1 MKNFLGEG
9 EADAVG
15 HELHSVRFR
24 EVLQGALDA
33 AGWKKPKKRNY
44 GRGIALS
51 GRHISGGDTGLILSA
66 DSDGAFS
73 ILSPSID
80 QGSGTHTIL
89 RQLVADQMKVPIDQ
103 VRVTIGDT
111 DRAPRDS
118 GMRASRMTYVAGNAI
133 MQACEKL
140 RDRLLERAAKMLE
153 CKVDEV
159 TFDNGRFSLR
169 QDPGQQLSLRRIA
182 SQANEPLAVTVYED
196 YPYPED
202 ISYICA
208 QVAEVEVDADTG
220 AVRVHRVVSA
230 HDVGTVINPVTH
242 QGQIDGAT
250 IMGMGQ
256 GMMEELV
263 MDGGK
268 VTNNNLG
275 DYKLPSVKDIPEL
288 KTVLVKTTGGVGPLD
303 SKPIGEFAN
312 NGPPAAI
319 ANAIAD
325 AVGVRLFELPV
336 KAENIYRALKQK

>member
-1 MKNFLGEG
+1 MQRGGKNRRSAIMGGASRCREG
-9 EADAVG
+9 T
-15 HELHSVRFR
+15 S
-24 EVLQGALDA
+24 A
-33 AGWKKPKKRNY
+33 AAIP
-44 GRGIALS
+44 
-51 GRHISGGDTGLILSA
+51 GLILSA

-230 HDVGTVINPVTH
+230 HDVGT
-242 QGQIDGAT
+242 
-250 IMGMGQ
+250 
-256 GMMEELV
+256 
-263 MDGGK
+263 
-268 VTNNNLG
+268 
-275 DYKLPSVKDIPEL
+275 
-288 KTVLVKTTGGVGPLD
+288 
-303 SKPIGEFAN
+303 
-312 NGPPAAI
+312 
-319 ANAIAD
+319 
-325 AVGVRLFELPV
+325 
-336 KAENIYRALKQK
+336 